1 METIAERM
9 GHQKR
14 EPFFANRVM
23 RMMTKELVP
32 QNLGTDVFVLVS
44 VIAFQEDAIRY
55 SRPVSFYN
63 PDLQRLCGFKKWDR
77 LDRARK
83 IASQSGW
90 LKWDSPG
97 RGSWKP
103 VWYFV
108 AIPSSLEKVDDS
120 PTEEGYGDKNQQ
132 QENTHQKGYSGDS
145 LGDSQGIDEGIPRG
159 YSGGIFKPTPKPV
172 PNPIP
177 KDTPLTPQG
186 DDSDFSLDG
195 SPLKRSRRKHPAPDA
210 PDGPRNADRIRDV
223 ISHYR
228 LHHPRSHPNPSP
240 SSREWKLISARLA
253 DGYSVADL
261 KQAIDGCHRSP
272 FHCGV
277 NKDNR
282 KYQALELIMRDSSK
296 VSAFMELTHAADG
309 PVLSER
315 SSRSMQ
321 ARERFLQRYRE
332 GQTNG

>member
-14 EPFFANRVM
+14 DPFFALRVI
-23 RMMTKELVP
+23 RRMTKECVA
-32 QNLGTDVFVLVS
+32 QTLGMDVFGLVAI
-44 VIAFQEDAIRY
+44 IACQEDSIRY
-55 SRPVSFYN
+55 ARPVAFFNSQ
-63 PDLQRLCGFKKWDR
+63 LLALCGFAKWER
-77 LDRARK
+77 LDKSRRL
-83 IASQSGW
+83 ASEHGW
-90 LKWDSPG
+90 LKFCTEG
-97 RGSWKP
+97 RGHRKAC
-103 VWYFV
+103 WYF
-108 AIPSSLEKVDDS
+108 ATIP
-120 PTEEGYGDKNQQ
+120 EGSD
-132 QENTHQKGYSGDS
+132 SGD
-145 LGDSQGIDEGIPRG
+145 DFTIDEGDSNSLQIPLRG
-159 YSGGIFKPTPKPV
+159 IEEDLKGSCSGDCEGVEEGIEGDLKGGIFKPTPKPV